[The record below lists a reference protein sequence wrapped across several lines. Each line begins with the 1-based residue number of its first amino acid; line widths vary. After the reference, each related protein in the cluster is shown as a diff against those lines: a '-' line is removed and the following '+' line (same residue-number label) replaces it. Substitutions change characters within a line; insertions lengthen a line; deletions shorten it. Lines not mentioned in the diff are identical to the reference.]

1 MRSRDIKSLRKTF
14 GLGQRQLG
22 RALSLASSGTVALLE
37 QGRRQT
43 PVYVTVVLGRLRQ
56 MAAKKRTRELA
67 RQALIDASS
76 MPARHRQWRHCAL
89 GHLTETI
96 FKDDNDDN

>member
-1 MRSRDIKSLRKTF
+1 MRGRSIKKLRKRY

-37 QGRRQT
+37 QGRRQS

-67 RQALIDASS
+67 RQALIDAST
-76 MPARHRQWRHCAL
+76 MPPRHRYWGHCAL
-89 GHLTETI
+89 GFLTKTI
-96 FKDDNDDN
+96 FGEPIT